1 MSEMKGE
8 NRTDKVQFGLKFH
21 CTHIIESTHIMNM
34 KIFTL
39 QEIADLKKPNNLTQS
54 DRYETRSTNFFHR
67 ICVVICLSKR
77 YSVSVEF
84 EFGLPVIFLQPLV
97 PNMKISADFTVTSLS
112 FPVEI
117 CINKWWGLLAVRKLP
132 PV

>member
-1 MSEMKGE
+1 MTL
-8 NRTDKVQFGLKFH
+8 RDVV
-21 CTHIIESTHIMNM
+21 HIMNM

-39 QEIADLKKPNNLTQS
+39 PEIADLKKPNNLTQS
-54 DRYETRSTNFFHR
+54 DRYETRSTNFFHQ

-84 EFGLPVIFLQPLV
+84 EFGLPAIFLQPLV
-97 PNMKISADFTVTSLS
+97 PNMKISADYFTVTSLS

-117 CINKWWGLLAVRKLP
+117 CINKWWDYWL
-132 PV
+132 